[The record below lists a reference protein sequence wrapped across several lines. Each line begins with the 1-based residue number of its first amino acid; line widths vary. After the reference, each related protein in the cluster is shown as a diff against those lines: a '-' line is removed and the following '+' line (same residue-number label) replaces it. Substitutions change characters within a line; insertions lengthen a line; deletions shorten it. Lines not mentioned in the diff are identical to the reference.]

1 MAISDLTQK
10 ITKDARDKSADI
22 AAQSQDQ
29 INKIASDTE
38 AVIQTKRETFAQ
50 ELKATQEANVKK
62 ISASAEQEAKMTVD
76 EKKRQILNGT
86 FKEALTKLQTIQD
99 KEYEVIITKLLKTI
113 KENKDVTITTPKN
126 RIEVTKKAL
135 TALKLTI
142 PVKETKDITGG
153 FIMTGDNFEY
163 NFSFEKVISD
173 KKNKLEIDVANILF
187 A

>member
-29 INKIASDTE
+29 INKVASETE
-38 AVIQTKRETFAQ
+38 TLTQSKREIFTR
-50 ELKATQEANVKK
+50 ELKKTLEANIKK
-62 ISASAEQEAKMTVD
+62 ISASAEQEAKMIVD

-86 FKEALTKLQTIQD
+86 FKEALKKLQSISD
-99 KEYEVIITKLLKTI
+99 KDYEGIIVKLLKTI
-113 KENKDVTITTPKN
+113 KETESMVLTTPKN
-126 RIEVTKKAL
+126 RVEITKKAL
-135 TALKLTI
+135 TSLKLTI

-163 NFSFEKVISD
+163 NFSFEKIISD
-173 KKNKLEIDVANILF
+173 KKNQLEIDVANILF